1 MSTHAKKV
9 ACDCGTVIR
18 AESDEVLVADVQRH
32 ARQVHDMQLSRE
44 QVLAMA
50 EPA

>member
-1 MSTHAKKV
+1 MAQKQVT
-9 ACDCGTVIR
+9 CDCGKVIR
-18 AESDEVLVADVQRH
+18 ESSDEQLIASVQKH
-32 ARQVHDMQLSRE
+32 AQEIHNMKLSPD

>member
-1 MSTHAKKV
+1 MSAKKV
-9 ACDCGTVIR
+9 ACDCGKVIR
-18 AESDEVLVADVQRH
+18 ESTDEELVKSVQEH
-32 ARQVHDMQLSRE
+32 ASEVHNMQLSRE

>member
-1 MSTHAKKV
+1 MAQKQV
-9 ACDCGTVIR
+9 ACDCGKIIR
-18 AESDEVLVADVQRH
+18 ENNDEQLIASVQKH
-32 ARQVHDMQLSRE
+32 AQEIHNMKLSPD